1 MDPENPII
9 NINIGLAYIHHALK
23 RQAENRQHSILQG
36 ITFMLR
42 YYECQK
48 EALHIEERQ
57 EAHYNMAR
65 TYHLLGLVH
74 LATPYYLKV
83 LDEVEGDVS
92 GSICEDLVIDTVYN
106 LQTIYTVAG
115 NLELVEIVSSKWLV
129 I

>member
-1 MDPENPII
+1 MDPENPVI
-9 NINIGLAYIHHALK
+9 NMSISLAYIHHALK

-42 YYECQK
+42 YYESRK

-57 EAHYNMAR
+57 EAHFNMAR

-74 LATPYYLKV
+74 LAVLYYLRV
-83 LDEVEGDVS
+83 LDEVEGDVTS
-92 GSICEDLVIDTVYN
+92 STHEDLVIDAAYN
-106 LQTIYTVAG
+106 LQTIYAVAG
-115 NLELVEIVSSKWLV
+115 NLELAESISSKWLV